1 MTEQELQ
8 EIIALLGVQGWN
20 PQVCDT
26 PVPVYDSAVPCG
38 NPSDVESAYTFTR
51 EDAQRMRQQMGVERG
66 SLKQMLANWRHRGY
80 IAPVVRGEEA
90 PESACQLFAKT
101 EDYLRRK

>member
-38 NPSDVESAYTFTR
+38 KPSDVESAYPDGAFWLPG
-51 EDAQRMRQQMGVERG
+51 DQ
-66 SLKQMLANWRHRGY
+66 K
-80 IAPVVRGEEA
+80 APSG
-90 PESACQLFAKT
+90 
-101 EDYLRRK
+101 